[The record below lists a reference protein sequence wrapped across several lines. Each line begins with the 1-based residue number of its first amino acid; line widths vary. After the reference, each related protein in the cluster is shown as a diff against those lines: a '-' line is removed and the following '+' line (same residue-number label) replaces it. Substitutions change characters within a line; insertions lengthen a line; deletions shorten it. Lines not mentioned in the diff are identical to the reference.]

1 MMADLVYFKG
11 LTVSVIDGTFKSHQ
25 TVTIEVY
32 LIVINI
38 NQSINQLLENAI
50 TILKV
55 FEILMKITKTNS
67 F

>member
-1 MMADLVYFKG
+1 M
-11 LTVSVIDGTFKSHQ
+11 SVIDGTFKSHQ